1 MKRPVFCVALAYALG
16 EVIGLYTRTVGEIGI
31 VSAMLVCVGIFMRK
45 KKQGKSACVLGLGIG
60 LGMLGAFFAYSAGST
75 GKAGYPAGK
84 RLRYYN
90 LCNGRGDAG
99 EDCHLCRDSD

>member
-16 EVIGLYTRTVGEIGI
+16 EVIGLYTRTVGEISI

-60 LGMLGAFFAYSAGST
+60 LGMFGAFLRIPQDLRE
-75 GKAGYPAGK
+75 KPDIRQENGYDIIT
-84 RLRYYN
+84 
-90 LCNGRGDAG
+90 CNGKGDAG
-99 EDCHLCRDSD
+99 AACHLCRDSD

>member
-31 VSAMLVCVGIFMRK
+31 VSAMLVCVGIFVRK

-60 LGMLGAFFAYSAGST
+60 LGMLGAF
-75 GKAGYPAGK
+75 
-84 RLRYYN
+84 LRIPQD
-90 LCNGRGDAG
+90 LREKPDIRQ
-99 EDCHLCRDSD
+99 ETVTIL

>member
-31 VSAMLVCVGIFMRK
+31 VSAMLVCVGIFVRK

-60 LGMLGAFFAYSAGST
+60 LGMLGAFLRIPQDLRE
-75 GKAGYPAGK
+75 KPDIRPGK

-99 EDCHLCRDSD
+99 AACHLCRDSD

>member
-31 VSAMLVCVGIFMRK
+31 VSAMLVCVGIFVRK
-45 KKQGKSACVLGLGIG
+45 KNREKRMRSGTGNWSWNAWR
-60 LGMLGAFFAYSAGST
+60 FFAYSAGST

-99 EDCHLCRDSD
+99 AACHLCRDSD